1 MCVFSKSV
9 CLAWHSSLLPVLFR
23 GRHSFTGFRYVHL
36 KPLSACHH
44 SFSQVGLWKTKISTG
59 VAFPAWCEP
68 TYTSWFEAN
77 MVLWGGGGGS
87 LRGFPQWT
95 SACLAHVTASLLENV
110 LIRWNQWKEVE
121 PPTAHWTQQRTASE
135 RVVGSSCSEM
145 GMLCKKVGVP
155 PWPAKGCG
163 SVSLRI
169 SETWRKPGVE
179 GPSEEDDLATFST
192 ATYSEDF
199 CTLGR
204 ITYKQTRR

>member
-1 MCVFSKSV
+1 MCFQSKFV
-9 CLAWHSSLLPVLFR
+9 WHDISFLLPVLFR
-23 GRHSFTGFRYVHL
+23 GRHSLQASNTSIWS
-36 KPLSACHH
+36 PSLSACQH

-59 VAFPAWCEP
+59 VAFPGWCEP
-68 TYTSWFEAN
+68 TYISWFEAN
-77 MVLWGGGGGS
+77 MGLWGGGGGGES

-95 SACLAHVTASLLENV
+95 SAWLAHVTASLLENV
-110 LIRWNQWKEVE
+110 LIRWIQWKEVE
-121 PPTAHWTQQRTASE
+121 PPSAHWTQQRTAS
-135 RVVGSSCSEM
+135 VGSSCSEM
-145 GMLCKKVGVP
+145 GMLCKEMGVP
-155 PWPAKGCG
+155 PWPAKGWG